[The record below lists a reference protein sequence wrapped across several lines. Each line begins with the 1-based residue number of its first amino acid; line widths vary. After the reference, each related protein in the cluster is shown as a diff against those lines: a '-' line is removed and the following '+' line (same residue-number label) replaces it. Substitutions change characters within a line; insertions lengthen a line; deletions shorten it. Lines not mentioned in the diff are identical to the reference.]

1 MTIPQLRVRTEF
13 TFRET
18 FGPVARVAAA
28 LAEMQCPA
36 AAIVDP
42 GTWGHVRWAKELAKT
57 SVAPLFGT
65 ELTIPQPDGRSPR
78 AWALAQDIRAF
89 YRFSTAA
96 RQEGADVQKLFRDS
110 PGIIR
115 FAGAALRDPDCFDYI
130 DINPASPLQQR
141 AALRLHAATGKPLVV
156 TSDNWYPAPAD
167 RAAFIAIG
175 GRESVTPQH
184 LLGHDE
190 LRKALSQLSDAQWHA
205 AIDNT
210 HAIAS
215 LCAKE
220 LPKAPIIHVDGDL
233 RQLAEEGKQRRLAL
247 GHLKSW
253 PAEYEARLQ
262 RELDAIHAKGFE
274 SYFIV
279 VADMVMW
286 AKERMLVG
294 PGRGSSAGSLLCYCI
309 GITEVDPI
317 PHGLLFERFID
328 MTRKDL
334 PDIDVDFSDTKRD
347 QVFEYLERK
356 YGRENVARL
365 GSINTL
371 KPRSVLAG
379 VCKRFGIPDKEKF
392 DLINVLIE
400 YSSGDSRYGKGL
412 EDTLAN
418 TDVGQA
424 FMRRHPK
431 AAIMSEIENHASHTG
446 VHAAGV
452 IVSNVRVDEF
462 CTIGPDGTAQIDKPD
477 AEALDLL
484 KIDALG
490 LRTLGVLED
499 SGVVTGDQLYSLTL
513 DDPEVFDIFNQKR
526 YGAVFQFAGQS
537 QRTISQQV
545 EVDSFR
551 TIDHL
556 TALARPGPLGGG
568 ATGKYIARKAGL
580 EPVTTTHPRLTE
592 MLADTYGVVLY
603 QEQVMRIVRDIGKFS
618 WEDTTVIRKAMS
630 GRKGKEF
637 FDRKGEQFVEGAM
650 QDGISRGD
658 ALAIWNEICSFGAWG
673 MNKSHTCAY
682 AIISYWCAWMKR
694 YHPLEFAAACLRG
707 AKDDDE
713 TMEVLREAAAE
724 GVGYT
729 AFDIDVSDI
738 TWKAIDGRLVGGFTN
753 LVGIGPAKAAAAVQ
767 ARAAGKLDKD
777 KYLKLELKFAE
788 LYPLSKAY
796 ADLYANPEAHGCRRG
811 SVVLKADQFPAD
823 GDVLYL
829 GKLAEKERRD
839 ENETVRVARRNG
851 RLVKGNSLFVDL
863 VLRDDTGIPI
873 ICRIPR
879 FDYDPIGRLAIERLI
894 TNRDV
899 LLVRGRRVP
908 GFQMIRVERIKCLT
922 NPEVFNETP

>member
-1 MTIPQLRVRTEF
+1 MSIPQLRVRTEF
-13 TFRET
+13 TFREA
-18 FGPVARVAAA
+18 FGPVARVAAG
-28 LAEMQCPA
+28 LQELGCPA

-65 ELTIPQPDGRSPR
+65 ELTIPQPDGRRPK

-96 RQEGADVQKLFRDS
+96 RRKDADIEALFRES
-110 PGIIR
+110 SGIVR
-115 FAGAALRDPDCFDYI
+115 FAGAALTDPDAFDFI
-130 DINPASPLQQR
+130 DVNPASLLQQR

-156 TSDNWYPAPAD
+156 TSDNWFPTERD
-167 RAAFIAIG
+167 RAAFIALG

-184 LLGHDE
+184 LMSLDALRNTLRCLSGEQFDAAVRNAHDI
-190 LRKALSQLSDAQWHA
+190 A
-205 AIDNT
+205 AR
-210 HAIAS
+210 
-215 LCAKE
+215 CAKE
-220 LPKAPIIHVDGDL
+220 LPKAPIIQVAGDL
-233 RQLAEEGKQRRLAL
+233 RQLAEEGKQRRLSL
-247 GHLKSW
+247 GHLKCW

-262 RELDAIHAKGFE
+262 RELDAIAAKGFE
-274 SYFIV
+274 SYFLV
-279 VADMVMW
+279 VADMIMW

-334 PDIDVDFSDTKRD
+334 PDIDIDFSDTKRD
-347 QVFEYLERK
+347 QVFEYVEQK
-356 YGRENVARL
+356 YGRQNVARI

-379 VCKRFGIPDKEKF
+379 VCKRFGIPDFERF
-392 DLINVLIE
+392 NLLNVLIE

-412 EDTLAN
+412 EDTLNN
-418 TDVGQA
+418 TDVGKG
-424 FMRRHPK
+424 FMQRHPK

-452 IVSNVRVDEF
+452 IVSNVRVDEY
-462 CTIGPDGTAQIDKPD
+462 CTVGDEGVAQIDKPD
-477 AEALDLL
+477 AEYLDLL

-499 SGVVTGDQLYSLTL
+499 SGVITGDQLYALTL

-526 YGAVFQFAGQS
+526 YGAIFQFAGQS

-545 EVDSFR
+545 HVDSFR
-551 TIDHL
+551 TVDHL

-580 EPVTTTHPRLTE
+580 EAVTTTHPRLTE

-637 FDRKGEQFVEGAM
+637 FDRMGEQFITGAA

-682 AIISYWCAWMKR
+682 AVISYWCAWMKR

-713 TMEVLREAAAE
+713 TMEVLREAASE
-724 GVGYT
+724 GVPYV
-729 AFDIDVSDI
+729 AFDIDVSDV
-738 TWKAIDGRLVGGFTN
+738 TWKVVDGKLVGGFTN
-753 LVGIGPAKAAAAVQ
+753 LDGIGPVKAVAAVEK
-767 ARAAGKLDKD
+767 RRLGKLDKE
-777 KYLKLELKFAE
+777 KYLAMGVKFSE
-788 LYPLSKAY
+788 LYPLSKDY
-796 ADLYANPEAHGCRRG
+796 AGFYSDPEGQGCRPG

-829 GKLAEKERRD
+829 GKLCEKERRD

-851 RLVKGNSLFVDL
+851 KLVRGNSLFVDL

-879 FDYDPIGRLAIERLI
+879 FDYEPTGRLAIERLFV
-894 TNRDV
+894 NKDV

-922 NPEVFNETP
+922 NPGVFNETA